1 MAKAP
6 MPSSTR
12 LSRRL
17 ALLLPL
23 AAACGGDE
31 LPRELP
37 PLRYNYLRSLPLN
50 VATVDVGPAPP
61 PSPIE
66 AQSPALVGAALRQMA
81 LDRLVA
87 GGTLGRA
94 VFIIDEARIDRVSG
108 GLQGVL
114 AAHLDVVT
122 TESVR
127 AGFAEAR
134 VSRTAT
140 VPGSLRLALYDLT
153 RQMLDDMNVEFE
165 YQVRRSLREWLQDTT
180 TAPPPA
186 PVEQQELPTPIS
198 P

>member
-1 MAKAP
+1 MK
-6 MPSSTR
+6 SSTD

-23 AAACGGDE
+23 AAAACGGNE
-31 LPRELP
+31 PMRELP
-37 PLRYNYLRSLPLN
+37 PLRYDYLKPLPLN
-50 VATVDVGPAPP
+50 VATVDVGDAPP

-66 AQSPALVGAALRQMA
+66 AQSPAPAGKALRQMA
-81 LDRLVA
+81 LDRLIA
-87 GGTLGRA
+87 GGTSGRA
-94 VFIIDEARIDRVSG
+94 AFVIDEARVDRVSG

-114 AAHLDVVT
+114 AVHLDVVT

-134 VSRTAT
+134 VTRTAT
-140 VPGSLRLALYDLT
+140 VPGDLRVALYDLT

-165 YQVRRSLREWLQDTT
+165 YQVRRSLRDWLQDTV

-186 PVEQQELPTPIS
+186 PVEQQELPTPVL

>member
-1 MAKAP
+1 

-12 LSRRL
+12 LSRRM

-23 AAACGGDE
+23 AACGVDE
-31 LPRELP
+31 PPRAMP
-37 PLRYNYLRSLPLN
+37 PLRYDYLKPLPLN
-50 VATVDVGPAPP
+50 VAVVDVSNAPP

-66 AQSPALVGAALRQMA
+66 AQSPEPAGMALRQMA
-81 LDRLVA
+81 LDRLIA

-94 VFIIDEARIDRVSG
+94 VFVIDEAWINRVPG
-108 GLQGVL
+108 GLQGML

-122 TESVR
+122 TEGVR

-134 VSRTAT
+134 VARSATA
-140 VPGSLRLALYDLT
+140 PGDLRGALYDLT

-165 YQVRRSLREWLQDTT
+165 FQVRRSLREWLQDTA

-186 PVEQQELPTPIS
+186 PVEQQELPTPAGL
-198 P
+198 